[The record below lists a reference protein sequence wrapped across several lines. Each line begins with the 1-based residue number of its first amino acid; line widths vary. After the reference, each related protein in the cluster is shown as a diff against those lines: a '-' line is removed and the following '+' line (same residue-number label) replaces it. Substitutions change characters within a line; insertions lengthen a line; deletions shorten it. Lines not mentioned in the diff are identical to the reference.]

1 MKYLFAEWNK
11 VKAKIK
17 GKHLFIFFDFDG
29 TLAPIAP
36 TPDEA
41 LLPRRAKELLK
52 KLATKLNLKLAFIS
66 GRSLVDLKKKLGLKN
81 VIYSGNHGLQI
92 EGPKIKHEFP
102 IPSSYKKALQ
112 HIKIQLK
119 EKLSGIKGVFV
130 EDKKL
135 SLALHYRLADK
146 RELTV
151 IKTIF
156 RESVIPYLIQNK
168 IRIRFGKM
176 VFEVN
181 PPLNWDKGKVVL
193 WLLARQ
199 QFASKG
205 NDILPIYI
213 GDDVTDEDAFKVL
226 KRKGLTVFV
235 GKPGNSKANYYLKNP
250 REVIK
255 FLRLIYEL
263 KN

>member
-11 VKAKIK
+11 VKAKIE
-17 GKHLFIFFDFDG
+17 GRHLFIFFDFDG

-41 LLPRRAKELLK
+41 LLPWRAKELLK
-52 KLATKLNLKLAFIS
+52 KLAVEPNLKLAFIS
-66 GRSLVDLKKKLGLKN
+66 GRSLVDLKKKIGLKN

-102 IPSSYKKALQ
+102 SPSSYKKALRR
-112 HIKIQLK
+112 IKAQLE
-119 EKLSGIKGVFV
+119 EKLSGIKGAFI

-176 VFEVN
+176 VSEVN
-181 PPLNWDKGKVVL
+181 PPLNWDKGRVVL
-193 WLLARQ
+193 WLLSRQ
-199 QFASKG
+199 KLILKG

-226 KRKGLTVFV
+226 NSKGLSVFV

-250 REVIK
+250 REVIR
-255 FLRLIYEL
+255 FLRSISEF